1 MKIWLDDI
9 RLVEINDKKGGVGYE
24 RRNKRI

>member
-9 RLVEINDKKGGVGYE
+9 CLAEINDKRSFIGYE